1 MFDPEPQ
8 GKHDVT
14 DLADQF
20 TSLSVGK
27 MKETKKISQA
37 TSSASDKTIHKLR
50 LGKSQHLDQFDY
62 VSIQF
67 AHIKSYDW
75 YCMLTIPH
83 ESVSRLQMPKI
94 QRHNPKQKL
103 KMVMTMS
110 LYCILCNE
118 FRYFL
123 GNKSQSTNIAESLF
137 MWVTHVF
144 NFVWRRI
151 TMWVDSVTF
160 VV

>member
-8 GKHDVT
+8 PQGKRDVT

-37 TSSASDKTIHKLR
+37 ASSAADKTIIKLR

-67 AHIKSYDW
+67 AHIKSYD
-75 YCMLTIPH
+75 
-83 ESVSRLQMPKI
+83 
-94 QRHNPKQKL
+94 
-103 KMVMTMS
+103 
-110 LYCILCNE
+110 
-118 FRYFL
+118 
-123 GNKSQSTNIAESLF
+123 
-137 MWVTHVF
+137 
-144 NFVWRRI
+144 
-151 TMWVDSVTF
+151 
-160 VV
+160 